1 MTLSLSSKKIK
12 KITTKKISN
21 STEFWV
27 FFQTSISSERMLLS
41 HFKLGERDAKN
52 KGKVTKKMEWK
63 SKRGKK
69 INIKVWLWY
78 QKGRD
83 KTISNYMNE
92 LWFLSNQP
100 QQGVV
105 TYLLK
110 PNTYEKN
117 LNLIL
122 PDSSICSFSHFQRV
136 KRTGENRGVRNV
148 SQCSPLKV
156 LVLAGTVRA
165 S

>member
-1 MTLSLSSKKIK
+1 
-12 KITTKKISN
+12 
-21 STEFWV
+21 
-27 FFQTSISSERMLLS
+27 MLLS
-41 HFKLGERDAKN
+41 HFKLGERHAKN

-63 SKRGKK
+63 GKRGKK

-78 QKGRD
+78 QKGRE
-83 KTISNYMNE
+83 KTIPSYMNE
-92 LWFLSNQP
+92 LWFLSYQP

-122 PDSSICSFSHFQRV
+122 PDSSICLSLTFKELSGLEKIGESETSVHVAPSKCWYWRELSEHLKRRV
-136 KRTGENRGVRNV
+136 KRGHCVPKHVYN
-148 SQCSPLKV
+148 L
-156 LVLAGTVRA
+156 L
-165 S
+165 